1 LTSHGDLVPAL
12 QWAELSQLLL
22 RKRHVVFFDSAYQGF
37 ASGDADRDAAAV
49 RRFVADGHQILLAQ
63 SYAKNFGL
71 YGERI
76 GALSVV
82 CADAAEKA
90 RLESSRVES
99 RLERVER
106 ETRDE
111 RRDETTVTRSES
123 HFRRSLVLTRSA
135 HQFRALLVIAPSS
148 RSSSL

>member
-1 LTSHGDLVPAL
+1 MTSHGDLVPAL

-82 CADAAEKA
+82 CADAEEKA
-90 RLESSRVES
+90 RVES
-99 RLERVER
+99 QLKILVRPMYSNPPVYGARLVA
-106 ETRDE
+106 
-111 RRDETTVTRSES
+111 TVLSDD
-123 HFRRSLVLTRSA
+123 
-135 HQFRALLVIAPSS
+135 ALHAQWSGECKDMADRIIAM
-148 RSSSL
+148 RTALRK

>member
-1 LTSHGDLVPAL
+1 M
-12 QWAELSQLLL
+12 
-22 RKRHVVFFDSAYQGF
+22 
-37 ASGDADRDAAAV
+37 AAA
-49 RRFVADGHQILLAQ
+49 GHQILLAQ

-99 RLERVER
+99 RLERAER

-111 RRDETTVTRSES
+111 TRR
-123 HFRRSLVLTRSA
+123 
-135 HQFRALLVIAPSS
+135 RALGVSRISDALSFSHAQHTNFAPCLD
-148 RSSSL
+148 R